1 MTHCSHLFRDKTGSS
16 TALVYDGDSTS
27 IRNLATG
34 HLVALGLARVDKK
47 SAGKAVTSEALAAF
61 EALKEEEAIAHAD
74 KVGIWRYGDCGDSD
88 DDDRRPV
95 ASAWGKK
102 K

>member
-1 MTHCSHLFRDKTGSS
+1 
-16 TALVYDGDSTS
+16 LVYEGDASN
-27 IRNLATG
+27 IRNLVTG
-34 HLVALGLARVDKK
+34 HLVALGLARVDKR
-47 SAGKAVTSEALAAF
+47 SASKAVSSEAAAAYKALLEEEALA
-61 EALKEEEAIAHAD
+61 HSD

-95 ASAWGKK
+95 ANAWGKK

>member
-1 MTHCSHLFRDKTGSS
+1 M
-16 TALVYDGDSTS
+16 ANLV
-27 IRNLATG
+27 AG

-47 SAGKAVTSEALAAF
+47 SASRAVSAEAVAAF
-61 EALKEEEAIAHAD
+61 QAMKEEEALAHTD

-88 DDDRRPV
+88 DDERRPV
-95 ASAWGKK
+95 ANAWGKK

>member
-1 MTHCSHLFRDKTGSS
+1 M
-16 TALVYDGDSTS
+16 VYDGDATS
-27 IRNLATG
+27 VRNLVTG
-34 HLVALGLARVDKK
+34 NLVALGLARVDKK
-47 SAGKAVTSEALAAF
+47 SAGKAVSSEAAAAF
-61 EALKEEEAIAHAD
+61 QAMRVVVARAHSD

>member
-1 MTHCSHLFRDKTGSS
+1 MLGDICPRSSKTPSANNPTSHAPPR
-16 TALVYDGDSTS
+16 
-27 IRNLATG
+27 
-34 HLVALGLARVDKK
+34 HLVALGPARVGKK
-47 SAGKAVTSEALAAF
+47 GAGKAVTSETLAVF

-95 ASAWGKK
+95 VSAWGKK